1 MKERVE
7 DEYEEVKRVR
17 VRVRVRVRMHWDE
30 GWKMSMKR

>member
-17 VRVRVRVRMHWDE
+17 VRVSMHWDE
-30 GWKMSMKR
+30 GWKMRMKR

>member
-17 VRVRVRVRMHWDE
+17 VRVRMHWDE
-30 GWKMSMKR
+30 GEGGR